1 MGLGQKYIMENKK
14 QELEEAIE
22 YFNDYKKNLIQFLI
36 HSTAYPGNK
45 KTWGRVRLN
54 PAEILNIQKEISRM
68 DLFIYDL
75 KLIKNPNISVLNYLN
90 NKHLN
95 KF

>member
-1 MGLGQKYIMENKK
+1 MGLKQKYIMENKK
-14 QELEEAIE
+14 QELEETVE
-22 YFNDYKKNLIQFLI
+22 YFNNYKKNLVQFLI
-36 HSTAYPGNK
+36 HSCAYGTTK

-54 PAEILNIQKEISRM
+54 ANEILDIQKEISRI

-75 KLIKNPNISVLNYLN
+75 KLIKNPDISVFNYLN

-95 KF
+95 KI

>member
-1 MGLGQKYIMENKK
+1 MGSEQKYIMENKK

-22 YFNDYKKNLIQFLI
+22 YFNNYKKNLIQFLI

-54 PAEILNIQKEISRM
+54 PNEILGIQKAVS
-68 DLFIYDL
+68 YT
-75 KLIKNPNISVLNYLN
+75 
-90 NKHLN
+90 HLTLPTILLV
-95 KF
+95 